1 MKSSV
6 KWMTLGSAAL
16 AAGVALLAAWLV
28 TRPSVQPFWN
38 WIGITAVA
46 VTAFGLVALLV
57 GFALPQ
63 KEEPSPE
70 RKAPRQQVLRAGAN
84 SVVYQAGHDNTVIN
98 LSEDKTDAP

>member
-1 MKSSV
+1 MKSSG

-38 WIGITAVA
+38 GIGIAAIA
-46 VTAFGLVALLV
+46 VTAFGVVALLV

-63 KEEPSPE
+63 KEEPNPE
-70 RKAPRQQVLRAGAN
+70 RKAPQQVLRAGAN
-84 SVVYQAGHDNTVIN
+84 SVVYQAGHDNTVIHM
-98 LSEDKTDAP
+98 SEDETDAP